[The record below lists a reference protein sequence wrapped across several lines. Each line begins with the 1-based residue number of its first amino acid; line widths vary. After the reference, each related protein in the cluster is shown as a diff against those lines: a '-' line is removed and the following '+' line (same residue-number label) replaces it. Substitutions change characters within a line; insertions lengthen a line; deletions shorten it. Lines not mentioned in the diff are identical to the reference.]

1 MIRLI
6 CTGDILPA
14 DRDHTPG
21 IGTGAEF
28 RRNHGRN
35 WESFFTNFD
44 KEKDILFGNLEAP
57 LPKINLGR
65 NLNTQKSFAGDTLF
79 ANWLKEVGYDVVSVA
94 NNHILEHGETGF
106 KNTCSTLQQNGVMPV
121 GIYSADKGSNTI
133 IIEKE
138 GIRIGFSAF
147 NAIHDIENPSL
158 YADLDENSIR
168 KAIHALKEDTADIVC
183 LSFHWGNEYIH
194 FPSYDQIQLARLAI
208 DLGADIIIGH
218 HPHVIQPIE
227 QYKNGWIVYSL
238 GNFIFDMRWSKKV
251 RTGMCVEFELNKD
264 GVQSCK
270 SYAVESLKDY
280 TPVLNKQNKWL
291 VSVLTENTKIMNELL
306 KKGSEEYN
314 KYYRQEVRKNRFRAR
329 IGMKIQLMQ
338 QWFSIPKMERR
349 IIRRELLKKI

>member
-1 MIRLI
+1 MKLI
-6 CTGDILPA
+6 STGDILPS
-14 DRDHTPG
+14 DRDHTLG
-21 IGTGAEF
+21 IGTGSEF
-28 RRNHGRN
+28 HRKQGSN
-35 WESFFTNFD
+35 WENFFTNFD

-57 LPKINLGR
+57 LPKIILER
-65 NLNTQKSFAGDTLF
+65 NLNIQKSFAGDPRF
-79 ANWLKEVGYDVVSVA
+79 ALWLKEVGYDVVSVA

-106 KNTCSTLQQNGVMPV
+106 KNTCSKLQQNGVMPV

-147 NAIHDIENPSL
+147 NAIHDIENPFVYS
-158 YADLDENSIR
+158 DLNEDSIK
-168 KAIHALKEDTADIVC
+168 KAILALKEEKADIVC

-194 FPSYDQIQLARLAI
+194 IASYDQIQLARLAI

-264 GVQSCK
+264 GVQGCK

-280 TPVLNKQNKWL
+280 TPLVNKESKWL

-314 KYYRQEVRKNRFRAR
+314 KYYWQEVRKNRFRAR
-329 IGMKIQLMQ
+329 VGMKVQLAQ
-338 QWFSIPKMERR
+338 QWFSIPKVERR
-349 IIRRELLKKI
+349 IIRRDLLKKI